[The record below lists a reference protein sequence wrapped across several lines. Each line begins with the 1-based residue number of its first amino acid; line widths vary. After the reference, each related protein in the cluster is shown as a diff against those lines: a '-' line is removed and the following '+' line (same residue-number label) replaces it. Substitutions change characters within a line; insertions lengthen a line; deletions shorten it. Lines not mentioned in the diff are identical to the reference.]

1 MFETG
6 ICFYICKVKE
16 KLYVSYASSR
26 IFKSMK
32 VVSGTKYEYLLYL
45 STS

>member
-1 MFETG
+1 MFGIG

-16 KLYVSYASSR
+16 RLYVSYASSR

-32 VVSGTKYEYLLYL
+32 VVNDTKYEYLLYL